1 VFATDRGEKVEEKH
15 REVTQNLMN
24 AFFRFRHLHRHGR
37 PMHGLKQSETRIL
50 LIVKRKS
57 DETGKGIRISDLSR
71 IMHVTSPT
79 VTQLINRLE
88 EKGLVQRK
96 NDPNDRRYIRVVLTT
111 QGEAI
116 LKQAADAF
124 FAGFSRLVNHLGEE
138 KSRLLAQLLTESFDF
153 ITSDVQN
160 IDPEQE

>member
-1 VFATDRGEKVEEKH
+1 MDEKH
-15 REVTQNLMN
+15 REITQNLMN

-37 PMHGLKQSETRIL
+37 PMHGLKHSEMRIL
-50 LIVKRKS
+50 LNVKRKN

-96 NDPNDRRYIRVVLTT
+96 NDPNDRRYIRVVLTA

-116 LKQAADAF
+116 LKQGADAF
-124 FAGFSRLVNHLGEE
+124 FANFSRLVNHLGEE
-138 KSRLLAQLLTESFDF
+138 KSQLLAQLLTETFDF
-153 ITSDVQN
+153 ITSDMQN
-160 IDPEQE
+160 FHSEQE